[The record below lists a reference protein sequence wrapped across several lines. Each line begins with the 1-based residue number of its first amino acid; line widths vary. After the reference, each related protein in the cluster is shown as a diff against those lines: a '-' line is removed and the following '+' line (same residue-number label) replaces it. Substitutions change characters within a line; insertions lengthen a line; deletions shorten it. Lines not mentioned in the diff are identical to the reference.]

1 MMRNA
6 LIVLAGG
13 TAIILAAPLAAQ
25 AAGQDAAGQ
34 AQAAQPGAAATTATA
49 PATADD
55 PAAKASDT
63 KADAKTKTKDTASSC
78 GTVIKAGPNAGQ
90 VLSKC
95 KKDSSSDAAKAKD
108 SDQPH

>member
-6 LIVLAGG
+6 LILLAAG
-13 TAIILAAPLAAQ
+13 TAIVFAAPLAAQ
-25 AAGQDAAGQ
+25 AAGQDAAGP
-34 AQAAQPGAAATTATA
+34 AQAAQPPAAATTATA

-55 PAAKASDT
+55 PAAKASDAKAKT
-63 KADAKTKTKDTASSC
+63 KADATSSC
-78 GTVIKAGPNAGQ
+78 GTVVKAGPNAGQ